1 MPRKQSSIDSI
12 LAPLKQLSHIHGG
25 NYFVHYGMTDQAPR
39 GYWLLYESMYHL
51 PGGTLFRSS
60 QIHHSWAMSLQLS
73 RHPMEMRK
81 LPYFSL
87 SYLLK
92 GKGRYVDARHPKGI
106 ALSAG
111 DLICM
116 FPDQEHVYAP
126 DPGTRWDEIN
136 VNFTGEVFHGWV
148 GQNMLDPKVSIRR
161 LEPVSHWLEKIH
173 EIVLP
178 LAKPGRNPTVT
189 DTGKFIALISQMCQ
203 AWQTPWEDADVRWLE
218 AAQHHLRA
226 WPLDQPLD
234 LRQLAKHFAVTQQTY
249 RKKFK
254 RLSGM
259 TPTNYHARLII
270 EQACQR
276 LQHAQI
282 PLKQIADELGF
293 GSEYYFS
300 RRFKQIAGMPPGA
313 YRKKVVSG

>member
-1 MPRKQSSIDSI
+1 MRRKKSSNTDI
-12 LAPLKQLSHIHGG
+12 LASLEQLSHIHGG
-25 NYFVHYGMTDQAPR
+25 NYFVHYGTHDSEPR
-39 GYWLLYESMYHL
+39 GYWLIYESMYHL
-51 PGGTLFRSS
+51 PGGSVFRSS
-60 QIHHSWAMSLQLS
+60 QIHNSWAMTLQINQ
-73 RHPMEMRK
+73 RPMAMRK
-81 LPYFSL
+81 HAHFSM

-92 GKGRYVDARHPKGI
+92 GKGRYYDPHHPQGI

-116 FPDQEHVYAP
+116 FPGQEHVYAP
-126 DPGTRWDEIN
+126 DAGTRWDEIN
-136 VNFTGEVFHGWV
+136 VNFIGEVFHGWV
-148 GQNMLDPKVSIRR
+148 GRNMLDPGKPIRR
-161 LEPVSHWLEKIH
+161 LEPVDLWLSRIH
-173 EIVLP
+173 DIVLP

-189 DTGKFIALISQMCQ
+189 DTGKLIALISQMCQ
-203 AWQTPWEDADVRWLE
+203 AWQTPWEDADVLWLE
-218 AAQHHLRA
+218 EAQQYLRD

-234 LRQLAKHFAVTQQTY
+234 LEVLSRHFAITQQTY

-259 TPTNYHARLII
+259 TPTNFHARHVI

-276 LQHAQI
+276 LRNTDI
-282 PLKQIADELGF
+282 PLKQIADDLGF

-313 YRKKVVSG
+313 YRDKAVSG